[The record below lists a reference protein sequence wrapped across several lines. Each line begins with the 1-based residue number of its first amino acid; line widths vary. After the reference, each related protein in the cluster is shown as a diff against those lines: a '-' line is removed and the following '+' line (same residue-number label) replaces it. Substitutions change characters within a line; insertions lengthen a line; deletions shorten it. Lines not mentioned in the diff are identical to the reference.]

1 MKNPFR
7 LLPQGPVA
15 LVPTVLCTMAW
26 ISTLVQDGCD
36 YAQVSGPSVEILT
49 GSDVVPFVEAGRAG
63 YRVPS
68 YMYEPGNEDDGEW
81 VIVYTDVCSSY
92 GVVDIQQDWQWT
104 FSRVAHFI
112 TQTLGGSASL
122 FLWCSTFTVVSRGL
136 WRFTAYEML
145 GAVIFTLAGF
155 VWFSTGMCDKVAGN
169 VCAFHFGSKADVV
182 AASLWLVASVV
193 AFLKY
198 PPARP
203 KPFVVDHHRLE
214 EMETQGMTTNTS
226 GSRMTSGRTSTLGS
240 GRTSTSG
247 SERWS

>member
-7 LLPQGPVA
+7 LLPQGPLA

-36 YAQVSGPSVEILT
+36 YAQVSGPSVEILS

-68 YMYEPGNEDDGEW
+68 YMYGPGNEDDGEW

-92 GVVDIQQDWQWT
+92 GMVDIQQDWQWT

-145 GAVIFTLAGF
+145 GAGTFTLLGF
-155 VWFSTGMCDKVAGN
+155 VWFSTGMCEKAAGN
-169 VCAFHFGSKADVV
+169 VCAFHFGSKADMV
-182 AASLWLVASVV
+182 AASLWLAASVM

-198 PPARP
+198 PPPRP
-203 KPFVVDHHRLE
+203 KPFVTDQLE
-214 EMETQGMTTNTS
+214 EMETHGMTTNTS
-226 GSRMTSGRTSTLGS
+226 GSRMTSGRTSALGS